1 VTISLASSNFSW
13 TFTGFYGNP
22 DRKLQEESWRLL
34 SHLGFLSRPAWL
46 CIGDFNEIVDQSEK
60 VGGAVRREIQL
71 DQFRTTLLDCNLGDL
86 GNYGTRYPWSNKRD
100 AGEFIKE
107 RFDREVTTT
116 SWSLQFLNASVEVL
130 PVCNSDHKPMWLK
143 FDKACVVSAR
153 LFCCE
158 AKWNIDEE
166 RSSIVQEA
174 WAYSGEAGR
183 TSLGEVMRKISR
195 CQRALSGWSR
205 AKFGAFSKNINLLT
219 KRLEKM
225 QKVEHSGN
233 LSSIYQIQSELNKL
247 LEMEEVKW
255 RQRAKRNWFQGG
267 DCNTQYFHA

>member
-1 VTISLASSNFSW
+1 VKQKRHHLLFLIETEVRMGVLQWLRQSLDFVGLIQVDPVGRSGGLALLWTTGLDVMLQNYSQRHISATISLASSNFSW

-22 DRKLQEESWRLL
+22 DTKLQEESWRLI

-71 DQFRTTLLDCNLGDL
+71 DRFRITLLDCNLGDL
-86 GNYGTRYPWSNKRD
+86 GYYGTRYTWSNKRD

-107 RFDREVTTT
+107 RFDRTVATT

-130 PVCNSDHKPMWLK
+130 PVCNSDHKTLWLK

-195 CQRALSGWSR
+195 C
-205 AKFGAFSKNINLLT
+205 
-219 KRLEKM
+219 
-225 QKVEHSGN
+225 
-233 LSSIYQIQSELNKL
+233 
-247 LEMEEVKW
+247 
-255 RQRAKRNWFQGG
+255 
-267 DCNTQYFHA
+267 